1 MKMHSYFSYF
11 KYKSYHKS
19 LKYKQRML
27 LNVKDMVCNNNN
39 KIIIIII
46 IIILIF
52 LIPSGIVDISSCTE
66 SIASLSE
73 LRYLHL
79 KN

>member
-1 MKMHSYFSYF
+1 
-11 KYKSYHKS
+11 
-19 LKYKQRML
+19 ML
-27 LNVKDMVCNNNN
+27 LNVKDMVCKNNN

-46 IIILIF
+46 LIL
-52 LIPSGIVDISSCTE
+52 LIPSGMVDISSCTE

-79 KN
+79 KNIVEHNFGELWLNTA

>member
-1 MKMHSYFSYF
+1 
-11 KYKSYHKS
+11 
-19 LKYKQRML
+19 ML
-27 LNVKDMVCNNNN
+27 LNVKDMVCNNN
-39 KIIIIII
+39 
-46 IIILIF
+46 IIL

-79 KN
+79 KNIVEHNFGEL